1 MILTINSQFNPFSY
15 DELTRPLVQYKEAYD
30 KVEQDYSTLAAQTE
44 TWKNIANQT
53 KSPEA
58 YKQYKAYSDELN
70 NVIEDFS
77 KGMNARNRSALLGLK
92 RRYFSDIAPIARA
105 YERQR
110 DLSDKLQQAK
120 LQNPYLETEYDV
132 SNMSIDDF
140 MRNPEQH
147 WGRVAN
153 GAVVAQQVAEA
164 AAALAQQVNT
174 QEGRNKLHRILP
186 FTYSMLQKNGFTY
199 DEVLKAMRNDPE
211 ANNVLTG
218 LVQNAIKGTGVYN
231 WQGIKDK
238 SGHLTDRGQQIINRL
253 TAAGNTGLWKAIGKD
268 SEQIIRDEYGM
279 EMAKMREQSRLR
291 AAEARQAAALNG
303 LGDLPSTIASL
314 HDQLVIG
321 DKSLAGKKTDDARIL
336 GLTKDGKHISTH
348 IIFPFTKYVGMTSP
362 NLGMPSGA
370 KVERRSVR
378 IWGETGKYGSTG
390 KLLTENQFV
399 SQGKDDT
406 EKRMLRNYYRNTL
419 LPAKKRLVTRGAIN
433 ERNSAFTNYKSGS
446 KTDSGN
452 YAITGVRFNT
462 SNNANAL
469 KDGQIGSYLVSGKA
483 EAIKGYNE
491 KGLITGGTLTRKELD
506 KLIYSDPDKKTL
518 GISGSDVDYHLIFAG
533 NKPGVAVTIKKGDR
547 NYQFLIP
554 KEALSSQAQ
563 RSFSTLSAVENSIN
577 KEVHN
582 YTAKHHRQP
591 SKEEI
596 NYLRDQ
602 VYSQSGS
609 AAIKQLNL
617 DLQGQYAEPSISTYK
632 NEN

>member
-53 KSPEA
+53 KNPEA

-268 SEQIIRDEYGM
+268 TEQVIRDEYGM
-279 EMAKMREQSRLR
+279 KMAEMREQSRLR

-314 HDQLVIG
+314 HDQLIIG
-321 DKSLAGKKTDDARIL
+321 DKSLAGKKTDDAKIL
-336 GLTKDGKHISTH
+336 GLTKDGKNLRTH
-348 IIFPFTKYVGMTSP
+348 INFRFID
-362 NLGMPSGA
+362 LMPQMSSTTGISSMGKDHYKA
-370 KVERRSVR
+370 IQ
-378 IWGETGKYGSTG
+378 IWGQNG

-399 SQGKDDT
+399 HQGKDNN
-406 EKRMLRNYYRNTL
+406 EKRQLRDYYRGTL
-419 LPAKKRLVTRGAIN
+419 LPAKKRLVTRGAVN

-462 SNNANAL
+462 SDNATAM
-469 KDGQIGSYLVSGKA
+469 KSGQIGSYLASGKA

-491 KGLITGGTLTRKELD
+491 KGLITGGTLTKKELD
-506 KLIYSDPDKKTL
+506 KLIYSDPDKHTL
-518 GISGSDVDYHLIFAG
+518 GVSGSEVDYHLIFAG
-533 NKPGVAVTIKKGDR
+533 NKPGVAITIKKGGR
-547 NYQFLIP
+547 NHQFLIP

-563 RSFSTLSAVENSIN
+563 RSFDTMSNVENSLTKQVHDFTN
-577 KEVHN
+577 K
-582 YTAKHHRQP
+582 YGRTP
-591 SKEEI
+591 SKGEI
-596 NYLRDQ
+596 EYLREQ
-602 VYSQSGS
+602 VYRQYGS
-609 AAIKQLNL
+609 AALKQLNL
-617 DLQGQYAEPSISTYK
+617 DLQGQYTEPKISTYK
-632 NEN
+632 NED